1 MCSNCGI
8 NHDTNEL
15 ENQEA
20 FDAFLSRLFDGFGPV
35 EPTDYFAEYRTES
48 EYDVTGTDEVGD
60 WKISV
65 AKVGGG
71 TVGKEYPT
79 GEQWLFHAYRNG
91 ELTDS
96 MLGTAPEPMTHVK
109 AAEDGALGFFGVT
122 L

>member
-1 MCSNCGI
+1 MC
-8 NHDTNEL
+8 EL
-15 ENQEA
+15 CEQGEGYN
-20 FDAFLSRLFDGFGPV
+20 FNDANGEDFMSLLGPI
-35 EPTDYFAEYRTES
+35 EPTDFFAKYRTES

-91 ELTDS
+91 ELADS
-96 MLGTAPEPMTHVK
+96 MLGTAPEPMTHAK
-109 AAEDGALGFFGVT
+109 AAKDGALGFFGVR